1 MKSLT
6 IDARDER
13 MLELLAK
20 GLSSRLIARQMG
32 YREGTMR
39 VYLHNMYRKIG
50 VGTKTEAVIWH
61 FGRSAAPPAARSEPA
76 IRPPGTVDL
85 FGDMAVQEDLDA
97 ALGVMSH
104 FTGPFGRMWEVGA
117 RLKGTPID
125 AALTMRRARSRL
137 LWRALLK
144 GDAAYAKRLYD
155 ADMGA
160 ELLLDSPSDAVM
172 LVALLTIGGYSGAA
186 DRLATRLTH
195 KRKGGPPG
203 ATPREAAL
211 ICALG
216 EALDADDK
224 SGLAGLQRL
233 AGDKAAPAMVKQ
245 VALVML
251 FHAARA
257 RRDFD
262 RARHAANAVW
272 AEAEGAR
279 QQLHAMGERA
289 LGVERVG
296 PAVKAGVRA
305 GSTAREKVAA
315 TR

>member
-1 MKSLT
+1 MKPYT

-13 MLELLAK
+13 MLELLSK

-39 VYLHNMYRKIG
+39 VYLHNLYRKIG

-61 FGRSAAPPAARSEPA
+61 FGRSAAPPAARSEPPV
-76 IRPPGTVDL
+76 RPPGNVDL

-104 FTGPFGRMWEVGA
+104 FTGPYGRMWEVAA
-117 RLKGTPID
+117 RLKGAAID
-125 AALTMRRARSRL
+125 APVTMRRARSRL

-160 ELLLDSPSDAVM
+160 ELLLDSPSDAVT
-172 LVALLTIGGYSGAA
+172 LVALLMIGGYSSAA
-186 DRLATRLTH
+186 DRLALRLTH
-195 KRKGGPPG
+195 KRKGGPQG
-203 ATPREAAL
+203 ATPREAGLIRAL
-211 ICALG
+211 RD
-216 EALDADDK
+216 ALDGDDK
-224 SGLAGLQRL
+224 SALAALQRL
-233 AGDKAAPAMVKQ
+233 AGEKAAPPMVKQ
-245 VALVML
+245 VALAML

-262 RARHAANAVW
+262 RARQAANAVW
-272 AEAEGAR
+272 AEAEGTR
-279 QQLHAMGERA
+279 QQLHAMGERT
-289 LGVERVG
+289 LGAERSAAPG
-296 PAVKAGVRA
+296 KPGVRA

-315 TR
+315 AR